1 MSAWSAMHVS
11 AEFIPRIPSS
21 RMKWWRKPPWKSA
34 WMNSPAGVSELF
46 LKLIREKSFKI
57 QEAYRRIASG
67 HAQYDQR
74 AARTRHHPLRS
85 PLVCGRQE

>member
-1 MSAWSAMHVS
+1 
-11 AEFIPRIPSS
+11 
-21 RMKWWRKPPWKSA
+21 
-34 WMNSPAGVSELF
+34 MNSPAGVNELF

-74 AARTRHHPLRS
+74 AAEDPKIVDAIHLLQHRK
-85 PLVCGRQE
+85 